1 MTMQTFTFRRRS
13 TNHPHDME
21 RSFQASGFLEALQQA
36 SDYWFGGDQ
45 VFDWQKDRNNVVTLL
60 NSSSN
65 GNVIG
70 TLMDCN

>member
-1 MTMQTFTFRRRS
+1 
-13 TNHPHDME
+13 ME
-21 RSFQASGFLEALQQA
+21 MVCSANSFMEALQIA
-36 SDYWFGGDQ
+36 SDYWFGGEK

-60 NSSSN
+60 SSSSN